1 MGYKGCTFH
10 RIIHGF
16 MIQGGDF
23 LNGDGTGSIS
33 IYGGQFAD
41 ENFDVKHTSP
51 GLLSMANS
59 GKNTNGCQFFITCAR
74 TEFLDNKHVVFGR
87 IMGGEGHAILKKIE
101 NLPTDE
107 ADRPRMKVEIAQC
120 GEY

>member
-1 MGYKGCTFH
+1 MGYKGSVFH
-10 RIIHGF
+10 RSIHSF

-23 LNGDGTGSIS
+23 LNGDGTGSVS
-33 IYGGQFAD
+33 IYGATFAD

-74 TEFLDNKHVVFGR
+74 CEFLDNKHVVFGR
-87 IMGGEGHAILKKIE
+87 IMGPEGYAILRKIE
-101 NLPTDE
+101 NLPTDDG
-107 ADRPRMKVEIAQC
+107 DRPRMKVEITEC